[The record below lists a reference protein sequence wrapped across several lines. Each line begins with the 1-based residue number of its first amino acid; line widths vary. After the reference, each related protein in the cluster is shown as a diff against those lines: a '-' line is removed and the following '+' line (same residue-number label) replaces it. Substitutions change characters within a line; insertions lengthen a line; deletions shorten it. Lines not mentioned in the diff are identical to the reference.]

1 MQNQSCCSGESTTK
15 QDAAGCCGNS
25 SQSCCGDAVPDSGHE
40 QASCG
45 CGCSDAK
52 PKKWIVSYVP
62 TPVGEVPQVSTQL
75 SFFDKWGFWKCRW
88 SIGRMRYTIDPG
100 LYCVGNPDAN
110 SPVLVTA
117 NYKMTFDRLRMELS
131 GLDAWIVVLN
141 TYGINVWCAAGKGT
155 FGTEELVNRLQEVRL
170 SDVVSHRTVILPQLG
185 AVGVAAHEVQ
195 KQSGFR
201 VVYGP
206 IRACDIK
213 EFLSSGMTATE
224 EMRTVKFTIWDRL
237 VLTPVEI
244 ISAIRPMVVV
254 FGALFF
260 LNAIGLGH
268 YGIVD
273 LYALLGAVFTGAFL
287 TPVLLPW
294 IPGRAFSFKGFLLG
308 LLWAIGVNLINGF
321 PMPGYGWL
329 KAITYILVLPSLS
342 AYFSMNFTGSST
354 YTSLSG
360 VDKEMRIGLPVMII
374 AAAAGI
380 ILTLVNDFIRVFG

>member
-1 MQNQSCCSGESTTK
+1 MQNQSCCSGEASERQYT
-15 QDAAGCCGNS
+15 ANCCGNS
-25 SQSCCGDAVPDSGHE
+25 SQSCCGDAGQDFGHE
-40 QASCG
+40 QASC
-45 CGCSDAK
+45 CGYSDARA
-52 PKKWIVSYVP
+52 KKWIIGYVP
-62 TPVGEVPQVSTQL
+62 TPVGNVPQVSTQL
-75 SFFDKWGFWKCRW
+75 SFSDKYGFWKCRW

-155 FGTEELVNRLQEVRL
+155 FGTEELVNRLHEVRL
-170 SDVVSHRTVILPQLG
+170 SDIVSHRTIILPQLG

-213 EFLSSGMTATE
+213 EFLSSGLEAAE
-224 EMRTVKFTIWDRL
+224 DMRTVKFTILNRL

-244 ISAIRPMVVV
+244 IAALKPMVVV
-254 FGALFF
+254 FGVLFM

-268 YGIVD
+268 YGLVD

-294 IPGRAFSFKGFLLG
+294 IPGRTFSFKGFLLG
-308 LLWAIGVNLINGF
+308 LLWAVGVNLINGF
-321 PMPGYGWL
+321 PAPVYGWL

-342 AYFSMNFTGSST
+342 AFFSMNFTGSST

-360 VDKEMRIGLPVMII
+360 VDKEMRIALPVMII
-374 AAAAGI
+374 AVAAGA
-380 ILTLVNDFIRVFG
+380 ILTLVNDFILVFG

>member
-1 MQNQSCCSGESTTK
+1 MQNQSCCSGEASERQYT
-15 QDAAGCCGNS
+15 ANCCGNS
-25 SQSCCGDAVPDSGHE
+25 SQSCCGDAGQDFGHE
-40 QASCG
+40 QASC
-45 CGCSDAK
+45 CGYSDART
-52 PKKWIVSYVP
+52 KKWIIVYVP
-62 TPVGEVPQVSTQL
+62 TPVGNVPQVSTQL
-75 SFFDKWGFWKCRW
+75 SFSDKYGFWKCRW

-155 FGTEELVNRLQEVRL
+155 FGTEELVNRLHEVRL
-170 SDVVSHRTVILPQLG
+170 SDIVSHRTIILPQLG

-213 EFLSSGMTATE
+213 EFLSSGLKAAE
-224 EMRTVKFTIWDRL
+224 DMRTVKFTILNRL

-244 ISAIRPMVVV
+244 IAALKPMVVV
-254 FGALFF
+254 FGVLFM

-268 YGIVD
+268 YGLVD

-287 TPVLLPW
+287 APVLLPW
-294 IPGRAFSFKGFLLG
+294 IPGRTFSFKGFLLG
-308 LLWAIGVNLINGF
+308 LLWAVGVNLINGF
-321 PMPGYGWL
+321 PAPVYGWL

-342 AYFSMNFTGSST
+342 AFFSMNFTGSST

-360 VDKEMRIGLPVMII
+360 VDKEMRIALPVMII
-374 AAAAGI
+374 AVAAGA
-380 ILTLVNDFIRVFG
+380 ILTLVNDFILVFG